1 MSTTAPTPAPG
12 KPGPAPAPVVAV
24 AKPAPANAASSP
36 TPAPAPVPAPD
47 GHEVE
52 DSGIVASIKDWVYHD
67 APAVLIST
75 VVHTVMFL
83 VLALVLGNAVSEEK
97 KPQGPEFVATET
109 ESTEQPEIE
118 RFDLGDPQ
126 YEPSELDPNLMDKYD
141 PVPQEAE
148 FNDDSPNFEKRGGG
162 TESKAD
168 TNLGG
173 LGLNINASGLGPT
186 AKGGGGFDGGGGFG
200 KSAGKGGD
208 GMGFGGR
215 GAGKREAISGGGTK
229 STERAVNAALNWIA
243 RHQNPDGS
251 WSIEHNT
258 KGCKDGVC
266 NGGGSAK
273 SDVGATALGLL
284 PFLAA
289 GQTHMN
295 KGLYQATVT
304 RGLQYL
310 VRIQKQNGALSPASG
325 HEMYEHGLA
334 TIALCEAYGM
344 TQDTK
349 IGYAA
354 QAACDYLAA
363 AQNPQ
368 GGWRYK
374 PRSGDTDTSVVGW
387 CVMGLKSGVMAGLKV
402 NPEILAKAKTDLERA
417 SSGYKKGKFGYM
429 PGRPATPPMTGAGLL
444 CMQYL
449 GTPRESAQLGEGIE
463 YLMANQPDEK
473 KTNCYYWYYATQVLH
488 NVPGPE
494 WETWNRKMRRIL
506 VDTQERGGCK
516 EGSWNPA
523 GDPWGDNGG
532 RLMTTALSCL
542 TLEVYYRYLPLYK
555 LDKDQAEKDLANK

>member
-1 MSTTAPTPAPG
+1 MSKALPAPPQG
-12 KPGPAPAPVVAV
+12 KQPVTAAPAQAPA
-24 AKPAPANAASSP
+24 ATHAPANAAG
-36 TPAPAPVPAPD
+36 PAAAAQAPLAE
-47 GHEVE
+47 EVDE
-52 DSGIVASIKDWVYHD
+52 GGFMSSIKDWAVND
-67 APAVLIST
+67 APAMLIST
-75 VVHTVMFL
+75 IVHTVLFL
-83 VLALVLGNAVSEEK
+83 VLALALGSAVETTQ
-97 KPQGPEFVATET
+97 KPKGPEFVATDT
-109 ESTEQPEIE
+109 ESTDQPELQA
-118 RFDLGDPQ
+118 FDLGDPQ
-126 YEPSELDPNLMDKYD
+126 YDPSDLDPNLMDKYD

-148 FNDDSPNFEKRGGG
+148 FNDDSPNFEKKGGG
-162 TESKAD
+162 TTSTAD
-168 TNLGG
+168 SNLGG
-173 LGLNINASGLGPT
+173 LGLNINASGLGPA

-208 GMGFGGR
+208 GAGFGGR
-215 GAGKREAISGGGTK
+215 GAGKRDAISGGGTK
-229 STERAVNAALNWIA
+229 NTERAVNAALSWIA
-243 RHQNPDGS
+243 RHQNPEGS
-251 WSIEHNT
+251 WSIMHNT
-258 KGCKDGVC
+258 KACKDGGC

-273 SDVGATALGLL
+273 SDVGATAMGLL
-284 PFLAA
+284 PFLAS

-304 RGLQYL
+304 KGLQYL

-344 TQDTK
+344 TQDPK

-354 QAACDYLAA
+354 QAACDYLVA

-374 PRSGDTDTSVVGW
+374 PRAADTDTSVVGW

-402 NPEILAKAKTDLERA
+402 NPEILTKAKTDLEKA
-417 SSGYKKGKFGYM
+417 SSGYKKGKFGYS
-429 PGRPATPPMTGAGLL
+429 PGRPATPAMTGAGLL

-449 GTPRESAQLGEGIE
+449 GTPRESGQIGEGIE
-463 YLMANQPDEK
+463 YLMANQPDQK

-532 RLMTTALSCL
+532 RLMVTSLSCL

-555 LDKDQAEKDLANK
+555 LDKDQADKDLANK